1 MPDATFLSVAPGKVV
16 ALEAKTT
23 VATVKLEAFDNF
35 SAMRAIIT
43 QVAVSEEVA
52 AQFRNMLGG
61 NIYVY
66 VFGEKPGGLVVR
78 GIAMESTCDSD
89 DGDIAGI
96 RKIKEYYDEQ
106 NVMTRKAPIKLTIGT
121 DITILAYLTGVQY
134 AVADPKL
141 RLWEFTL
148 KMVTIPASAVAAN
161 RRRASSTIITP
172 PEDEGEFSIIVVGPP
187 LPAPSTN
194 GLDSG
199 GSSFNESFTE
209 LAAGNGYS
217 QYGTGPT
224 IDLVQA
230 VQ

>member
-1 MPDATFLSVAPGKVV
+1 MADTTFLSVAPGKVV
-16 ALEAKTT
+16 ALESKSTI
-23 VATVKLEAFDNF
+23 ATVKLEAFENF

-43 QVAVSEEVA
+43 QVAISEEIA

-78 GIAMESTCDSD
+78 GIAMESTCDTD

-96 RKIKEYYDEQ
+96 KKIKEYYDEQ
-106 NVMTRKAPIKLTIGT
+106 NVMARKAPIKLTIGT

-141 RLWEFTL
+141 RLWEFTM
-148 KMVTIPASAVAAN
+148 KMVTIPASSIAAN
-161 RRRASSTIITP
+161 RKRASSVVITP
-172 PEDEGEFSIIVVGPP
+172 PTTTPETIVEGPA
-187 LPAPSTN
+187 LPDPSVE

-199 GSSFNESFTE
+199 GGSFTNDFTA
-209 LAAGNGYS
+209 LDAGSGYS
-217 QYGTGPT
+217 TYGTGPN

-230 VQ
+230 QQ